1 MIIGL
6 CGAQGCG
13 KDTVANILV
22 AKYGFVRISFA
33 AALKDVIAILFSWPR
48 DMLEGDTSESR
59 TWREAP
65 DAEWSLKTG
74 IPGFS
79 PRKALQTV
87 GTDLIRHHIYINL
100 WIDIV
105 EKRIAMILAAN
116 PEAKI
121 VVTDCRFTNEVAA
134 VKKFPGARVV
144 RIVRPECEKGLH
156 LSSQSHLSETADL
169 SDSVDITLVNNS
181 TIEAL
186 EEIWLSTINSASSVC
201 HNPGK

>member
-6 CGAQGCG
+6 CGAQGSG

-48 DMLEGDTSESR
+48 HMLEGDTPESR

-65 DAEWSLKTG
+65 DAEWSQKTG

-105 EKRIAMILAAN
+105 EKRIVMILSAN

-121 VVTDCRFTNEVAA
+121 VVTDCRFTNEVVA
-134 VKKFPGARVV
+134 VKKFSGARLV
-144 RIVRPECEKGLH
+144 RIVRPDCENGSH
-156 LSSQSHLSETADL
+156 MSSHSHLSETVDL
-169 SDSVDITLVNNS
+169 SKSVDITLVNNS

-186 EEIWLSTINSASSVC
+186 EGMIDTVIN
-201 HNPGK
+201 H

>member
-6 CGAQGCG
+6 CGAQGSG
-13 KDTVANILV
+13 KDTVTNILV

-33 AALKDVIAILFSWPR
+33 AALKDVVAILFSWPR
-48 DMLEGDTSESR
+48 HMLEGDTPESR
-59 TWREAP
+59 TWRLAP

-74 IPGFS
+74 IPGFT
-79 PRKALQTV
+79 PRKALQMV

-105 EKRIAMILAAN
+105 EKQIAMILAAN
-116 PEAKI
+116 PKAKI
-121 VVTDCRFTNEVAA
+121 VVSDCRFTNEVAA
-134 VKKFPGARVV
+134 VKKIPGARLV
-144 RIVRPECEKGLH
+144 RIVRPDCEKGSQV
-156 LSSQSHLSETADL
+156 SSHSHLSETVDL
-169 SDSVDITLVNNS
+169 TESVDITLVNNS

>member
-134 VKKFPGARVV
+134 VKKFPGARLV
-144 RIVRPECEKGLH
+144 RIVRPECEKGSH
-156 LSSQSHLSETADL
+156 LSSHSHLSETVDL
-169 SDSVDITLVNNS
+169 SESVDITLVNNS

-186 EEIWLSTINSASSVC
+186 EEIWLSTINSASSAC

>member
-6 CGAQGCG
+6 CGAQGSG

-144 RIVRPECEKGLH
+144 RIVRPECEKGSH
-156 LSSQSHLSETADL
+156 LSSHSHLSETADL
-169 SDSVDITLVNNS
+169 SESVDITLVNNS

-186 EEIWLSTINSASSVC
+186 EEIWLSTINSASSAC

>member
-6 CGAQGCG
+6 CGAQGSG

-22 AKYGFVRISFA
+22 TKYGFVRISFA
-33 AALKDVIAILFSWPR
+33 AALKDVVAILFSWPR
-48 DMLEGDTSESR
+48 HMLEGDTPESR
-59 TWREAP
+59 AWRLEP

-105 EKRIAMILAAN
+105 EKRIAMILTAN

-134 VKKFPGARVV
+134 VKKFPGARLV
-144 RIVRPECEKGLH
+144 RIVRPECEP
-156 LSSQSHLSETADL
+156 LSSHSHLSETVDL
-169 SDSVDITLVNNS
+169 SESVDITLVNNS

-186 EEIWLSTINSASSVC
+186 KTSVEMVID
-201 HNPGK
+201 N

>member
-6 CGAQGCG
+6 CGAQGSG

-22 AKYGFVRISFA
+22 ANYGFVRISFA

-48 DMLEGDTSESR
+48 HMLEGDTPESR

-65 DAEWSLKTG
+65 DAVWSQKTG

-79 PRKALQTV
+79 PRKALQTI
-87 GTDLIRHHIYINL
+87 GTDLIRDHIYINL

-105 EKRIAMILAAN
+105 EKRIAMILSAN

-134 VKKFPGARVV
+134 VKKFSGARLI
-144 RIVRPECEKGLH
+144 RIVRPDCEH
-156 LSSQSHLSETADL
+156 MSDIVDLSE
-169 SDSVDITLVNNS
+169 SVDITLVNNS

-186 EEIWLSTINSASSVC
+186 EGMIDTVID
-201 HNPGK
+201 H